1 LRTFVRDWLLDPDHS
16 DSAIAGFLQ
25 GEEADDEE
33 AFSIILNNTVCRA
46 LAYFDFALQ
55 TGEAELVETARQLL
69 STSQQIAADAGA
81 VPLWWIIRLCRN
93 FIDDLWQHSLHSKLP
108 ISPPN
113 GGEESYAALRE
124 KFLALLYR
132 RKVSEVELWPSQIE
146 ATERSTDVT
155 DDLIV
160 ALPTSAGKTRIG
172 EIAALMALSTGKR
185 VLIVTC
191 PNRAFVP
198 SYICTAWIYR
208 FIALR
213 RERSICER

>member
-1 LRTFVRDWLLDPDHS
+1 MNSIREPTNINAAETALSKLIIRDLTGLRTFVRDWLLDPDHS

-113 GGEESYAALRE
+113 GGRNHMQPFAKNSSRYCIVG
-124 KFLALLYR
+124 KYR
-132 RKVSEVELWPSQIE
+132 KWSFGHRK
-146 ATERSTDVT
+146 
-155 DDLIV
+155 
-160 ALPTSAGKTRIG
+160 
-172 EIAALMALSTGKR
+172 
-185 VLIVTC
+185 
-191 PNRAFVP
+191 
-198 SYICTAWIYR
+198 
-208 FIALR
+208 LR
-213 RERSICER
+213 RPSVRRTLQTI